1 MKQIKTFLGLVTLLL
16 LFSCSVSTEFFI
28 QNLTSSKQTVTI
40 NFRKNIFSNLKNGD
54 DIRVGFTYEN
64 RIVKP
69 GEFRKSKNL
78 KYMEKAVVNESITF
92 EIPANSTLRI
102 EKSDNFDLKSTVK
115 NVKINDK
122 KYLIEDLFKKAEKI
136 KYNYIYKIEES

>member
-1 MKQIKTFLGLVTLLL
+1 
-16 LFSCSVSTEFFI
+16 
-28 QNLTSSKQTVTI
+28 
-40 NFRKNIFSNLKNGD
+40 
-54 DIRVGFTYEN
+54 
-64 RIVKP
+64 
-69 GEFRKSKNL
+69 
-78 KYMEKAVVNESITF
+78 MEKAFVNESITF

-102 EKSDNFDLKSTVK
+102 EKSDHFDLKSTVK

>member
-1 MKQIKTFLGLVTLLL
+1 
-16 LFSCSVSTEFFI
+16 
-28 QNLTSSKQTVTI
+28 
-40 NFRKNIFSNLKNGD
+40 
-54 DIRVGFTYEN
+54 
-64 RIVKP
+64 
-69 GEFRKSKNL
+69 
-78 KYMEKAVVNESITF
+78 MEKAVVNESITF